1 MASIVRNVTFF
12 LLLFLSLVAALPA
25 GASSERNSI
34 LSGVKAES
42 ASCFVRDGG
51 RVSCAHTM
59 ENLDLHMDSG
69 GTFSVDESWEE
80 TTGKVIPASGK
91 GFSVPPGGRFE
102 LNKGKITNH

>member
-1 MASIVRNVTFF
+1 MINPKFLLF
-12 LLLFLSLVAALPA
+12 YLLLLLFPLSAYSQIEVLPCGSIQFGEILVDP
-25 GASSERNSI
+25 E
-34 LSGVKAES
+34 
-42 ASCFVRDGG
+42 GG

-80 TTGKVIPASGK
+80 TTGKVIPAQGK

>member
-1 MASIVRNVTFF
+1 M
-12 LLLFLSLVAALPA
+12 
-25 GASSERNSI
+25 
-34 LSGVKAES
+34 
-42 ASCFVRDGG
+42 
-51 RVSCAHTM
+51 SCAHTM

-80 TTGKVIPASGK
+80 TTGKVITAQGK